1 MTHEQPE
8 LPGMPGPK
16 SPYQKWQDGEI
27 TYDEYFDLRR
37 QERYQRTL
45 DQIREYSPDENPHV
59 YGSYVP
65 NRTSQHF
72 KVHTSLGNARAATT
86 RDMGGVYKLVAGHW
100 ELLEIRQQ
108 GQIIEEFE

>member
-1 MTHEQPE
+1 MNEQPE

-16 SPYQKWQDGEI
+16 SLYMQMIDGDI
-27 TYDEYFDLRR
+27 THDEYDFRRR
-37 QERYQRTL
+37 QERRQGTVN
-45 DQIREYSPDENPHV
+45 QIRGYDPDENPHV

-65 NRTSQHF
+65 DRTSQHF

-86 RDMGGVYKLVAGHW
+86 RDMGGVYKLIAGHW

>member
-1 MTHEQPE
+1 MDQPE
-8 LPGMPGPK
+8 LPG
-16 SPYQKWQDGEI
+16 
-27 TYDEYFDLRR
+27 FDYEDYSTRR
-37 QERYQRTL
+37 RREQRERTL
-45 DQIREYSPDENPHV
+45 IRIKEYDPDENPHV

-72 KVHTSLGNARAATT
+72 KVHTSLRNARSATT
-86 RDMGGVYKLVAGHW
+86 SDMGGIYKRIAGHW